1 MKKKTTTKKPTPEKT
16 GKLANMSINKQLT
29 ASYNIIL
36 ALTVVLAIVAIIG
49 LFLLDNSLNDFVDGA
64 DTADDALKTCRI
76 DINIA
81 ARGIREMALN
91 DDPSTYDDYRTT
103 VESWLTDVD
112 VQLKTIKATGVLSDE
127 DYQEYV
133 DQVTTWATDAYSI
146 VETIAAGDQKTGQE
160 MIFTTCVPAL
170 DELVEV
176 TNRLD
181 TEMDNLVDEAIANSR
196 QTFIFCTVLL
206 VVCAVIA
213 AVLSYKIRTIIVASI
228 TVPLDQME
236 AATKKLSQGN
246 LNLEFT
252 YHSENEFGRLA
263 HDLRSAA
270 STLSSYVS
278 DISDS
283 MSEFANG
290 NFDIHPKSEWKGD
303 FMSIYDSF
311 MSFQEIMTE
320 TIVGLKKVAGQVDN
334 EAEQFSSTSM
344 ELAEGATEQASVMQ
358 EFTATVDN
366 VYEQVTTNAESA
378 DHISKEVAK
387 VGVEISGTTDKMHEL
402 VDAMHKISESSRKI
416 HEIIDTIDDV
426 SSQTNLLALNASI
439 EAARAGE
446 FGRGFAVVAN
456 QVTALA
462 SQSADAA
469 KQSAQLIEAS
479 IEEVAHGVE
488 LTEEIAKQQETVA
501 ENAKG
506 IVTKVSDVAENLKAQ
521 DESFNQLNIGIAQI
535 NDVIQTN
542 SATSEQC
549 AASSQ
554 EMNTQSNTL
563 VNLIDHFKVREGY
576 AS

>member
-1 MKKKTTTKKPTPEKT
+1 
-16 GKLANMSINKQLT
+16 
-29 ASYNIIL
+29 
-36 ALTVVLAIVAIIG
+36 
-49 LFLLDNSLNDFVDGA
+49 
-64 DTADDALKTCRI
+64 
-76 DINIA
+76 
-81 ARGIREMALN
+81 
-91 DDPSTYDDYRTT
+91 
-103 VESWLTDVD
+103 
-112 VQLKTIKATGVLSDE
+112 
-127 DYQEYV
+127 
-133 DQVTTWATDAYSI
+133 
-146 VETIAAGDQKTGQE
+146 
-160 MIFTTCVPAL
+160 
-170 DELVEV
+170 
-176 TNRLD
+176 
-181 TEMDNLVDEAIANSR
+181 
-196 QTFIFCTVLL
+196 
-206 VVCAVIA
+206 
-213 AVLSYKIRTIIVASI
+213 
-228 TVPLDQME
+228 
-236 AATKKLSQGN
+236 
-246 LNLEFT
+246 
-252 YHSENEFGRLA
+252 
-263 HDLRSAA
+263 
-270 STLSSYVS
+270 
-278 DISDS
+278 
-283 MSEFANG
+283 
-290 NFDIHPKSEWKGD
+290 
-303 FMSIYDSF
+303 
-311 MSFQEIMTE
+311 
-320 TIVGLKKVAGQVDN
+320 
-334 EAEQFSSTSM
+334 
-344 ELAEGATEQASVMQ
+344 
-358 EFTATVDN
+358 
-366 VYEQVTTNAESA
+366 
-378 DHISKEVAK
+378 
-387 VGVEISGTTDKMHEL
+387 VEISGTTDKMHEL

-488 LTEEIAKQQETVA
+488 LTEAIAKQQESVA